1 MGTGDSRLTSWSVL
15 EDGIPAES
23 DGSSCGDYLAL
34 GLY

>member
-1 MGTGDSRLTSWSVL
+1 MTDNSRLACWSVL

-23 DGSSCGDYLAL
+23 DGSSCWDDLAL